1 MKFIII
7 FFLFINL
14 SKVFAASAVI
24 NKIYNKRYEASVI
37 ILDKTFAIPGYFFTA
52 KFQNGN
58 VCNLEILELSGIF
71 ALVDLRL
78 CSMKEYL
85 RVKQKLGSPLKADS
99 DVDIVSVE
107 KKDEGYTA
115 VKDTFW
121 FFETIPDKEIKQAS
135 IFLGYSFAD
144 SIQFK
149 AMGPSNA
156 AGVHNSY
163 DGESVAEG
171 AVMFGIDYLA
181 SKENNFGWNFNGSLE
196 GPRNFD
202 YVTAF
207 GIGFNYAGPVQNSTL
222 WLGMLALNLNFTFRP
237 GIIPYLG
244 INVALPVV
252 NGGDL
257 KLSAQFGL
265 QGGISKTIGDRWIA
279 DLEYR
284 FINFRGGEQLS
295 NEVVQFTQATFL
307 GFLVRLKYLFK

>member
-1 MKFIII
+1 MKYFFI

-14 SKVFAASAVI
+14 AEVFAASAVI

-37 ILDKTFAIPGYFFTA
+37 ILDNTFAIPGYFFTA

-71 ALVDLRL
+71 ALVNLRL

-85 RVKQKLGSPLKADS
+85 RVKQKLGSPLKPDT

-107 KKDEGYTA
+107 NKDEGYTA
-115 VKDTFW
+115 VKETFW
-121 FFETIPDKEIKQAS
+121 TFEIIPDKEIRQAS
-135 IFLGYSFAD
+135 IFLGYSAAN

-149 AMGPSNA
+149 GMGPSNEQ
-156 AGVHNSY
+156 GVHNSY
-163 DGESVAEG
+163 DGDILAEG
-171 AVMFGIDYLA
+171 AAMFGIDYLD
-181 SKENNFGWNFNGSLE
+181 SKENSFGWNFNGSLE
-196 GPRNFD
+196 GPRSFD
-202 YVTAF
+202 YVSASS
-207 GIGFNYAGPVQNSTL
+207 IGFFYNGTVKNSSL
-222 WLGMLALNLNFTFRP
+222 WLGVLALNLNFTFRP
-237 GIIPYLG
+237 QIIPYLG
-244 INVALPVV
+244 INVALPIV

-265 QGGISKTIGDRWIA
+265 QGGVSKVFGDRWIA
-279 DLEYR
+279 DLEFRY
-284 FINFRGGEQLS
+284 INFRGGEQLS